1 MVCPMMIKSGLPTP
15 FWAEAIDTAVKI
27 RNSLPTRSLNGRTPY
42 ELWFNCRRPS
52 IRHFRQ
58 FGCIAYVHVPIAN
71 IGRSNKVAP
80 RSIRCCYLGIIG
92 TKIYRLWDPM
102 NKRIVTSRD
111 VVFHENQFLHP
122 SVFGNIEHS
131 QHEFQTPFDTMDD
144 AEPEPANYIVPPHP
158 SRPTYRPTPATAATP
173 PTPPTAP
180 RASHAQ
186 PTTSSIPFAPI
197 PRPSTYEFTDTES
210 DLEDLPTTPI
220 QSRPASPVSEASS
233 SESQQIADDES
244 RHDEPHHD
252 EPLPSG
258 RHRRSATFPSCN
270 TMARSIIHGDG
281 LSRCQRYMDPRSSS
295 ARSQGHRHKTSF
307 PRQRRRNIETTF

>member
-1 MVCPMMIKSGLPTP
+1 
-15 FWAEAIDTAVKI
+15 
-27 RNSLPTRSLNGRTPY
+27 
-42 ELWFNCRRPS
+42 
-52 IRHFRQ
+52 
-58 FGCIAYVHVPIAN
+58 
-71 IGRSNKVAP
+71 
-80 RSIRCCYLGIIG
+80 
-92 TKIYRLWDPM
+92 
-102 NKRIVTSRD
+102 
-111 VVFHENQFLHP
+111 
-122 SVFGNIEHS
+122 
-131 QHEFQTPFDTMDD
+131 MDD

-210 DLEDLPTTPI
+210 DLEDLPTTLI

-244 RHDEPHHD
+244 RHDEPRHD

-258 RHRRSATFPSCN
+258 RHRKPSYKVVQN
-270 TMARSIIHGDG
+270 
-281 LSRCQRYMDPRSSS
+281 
-295 ARSQGHRHKTSF
+295 
-307 PRQRRRNIETTF
+307 